1 MLPGVIIVHARGTE
15 QAGSREVEATPGFK
29 PATRRR
35 AACGFAAVPAA
46 EPFRACACT
55 VSSCSRAMH
64 GIDAM
69 ATQRDF
75 DLFVIGGGSGGVRA
89 ARMAGG
95 FGARVGV
102 AEERYFGGTCVNV
115 GCIPKKL
122 FVYGSR
128 VPHDHRVAEGFGWH
142 GPQPTLDWAA
152 FIAAKDREIARLKN
166 IYAGVL
172 TKAGCR
178 IFEQRATLVD
188 AHTVDVA
195 GQRFTAD
202 NILVA
207 TGGWPFV
214 PDIPGREHAITS
226 NEVFH
231 LPALPR
237 RVVVVGGG
245 YIAVEFAGIF
255 DGFGAEVTQ
264 VYRGDLFLRGF
275 DEETRQFLAGEMRG
289 KGINLAFGTD
299 VRSIA
304 RDGEALVVTLS
315 DGRTLACDCVM
326 YATGRH
332 PNTVGLGLEA
342 CGVDVTDG
350 GAIRVDADY
359 RTSVPS
365 IYAIGDV
372 TNRVNLT
379 PVALAEGMVV
389 ARRLYGGRAT
399 QVDYEFIPTAI
410 FSQPP
415 IGTVGFTEEQA
426 RSEFGDVRVFTSSF
440 TPLRYTLGQER
451 ERAFMKIV
459 VRAADDRVVGV
470 HMCGEDAGEIIQGF
484 AVALRAGAS
493 KQLFDSTIGI
503 HPTGA
508 EEFVTMREPAR

>member
-1 MLPGVIIVHARGTE
+1 MTAL
-15 QAGSREVEATPGFK
+15 
-29 PATRRR
+29 
-35 AACGFAAVPAA
+35 
-46 EPFRACACT
+46 
-55 VSSCSRAMH
+55 
-64 GIDAM
+64 
-69 ATQRDF
+69 RDF
-75 DLFVIGGGSGGVRA
+75 DFFVIGGGSGGVRA

-95 FGARVGV
+95 FGARVGI

-128 VPHDHRVAEGFGWH
+128 VLHDHRVAEGYGWH
-142 GPQPTLDWAA
+142 GPQPALDWPA
-152 FIAAKDREIARLKN
+152 FIAAKDREITRLKSV
-166 IYAGVL
+166 YASVL

-195 GQRFTAD
+195 GQRYTAD
-202 NILVA
+202 TLLVA

-255 DGFGAEVTQ
+255 HGFGAEVTQ

-275 DEETRQFLAGEMRG
+275 DVETRQFLAGEMRG
-289 KGINLAFGTD
+289 KGISLAFDTD
-299 VRSIA
+299 VRGIA
-304 RDGEALVVTLS
+304 RDGDALIVTLS

-332 PNTVGLGLEA
+332 PNTAGLGLEA
-342 CGVDVTDG
+342 CGVERADDG
-350 GAIRVDADY
+350 SIRVDDRY
-359 RTSVPS
+359 CTSVPS

-372 TNRVNLT
+372 TNRINLT

-389 ARRLYGGRAT
+389 ARRLFGARETA
-399 QVDYEFIPTAI
+399 VDYDYIPTAI

-415 IGTVGFTEEQA
+415 IGTIGYTEEQA
-426 RSEFGDVRVFTSSF
+426 REKFGDIKVFTSSF
-440 TPLRYTLGQER
+440 TPLRYTLSQEK
-451 ERAFMKIV
+451 ERAFMKLV
-459 VRAADDRVVGV
+459 VAAADDRVVGV
-470 HMCGEDAGEIIQGF
+470 HMCGEDAGEVIQGF

-508 EEFVTMREPAR
+508 EEFVTMREPVR